1 MGSAPVA
8 AYTIA
13 IRMIEFV
20 FLPARGWAT
29 RRPPW
34 WARTWAPPGPTA
46 PKAAVWVAARYNVV
60 FMTAL
65 GGLFFVSAPGVG
77 LFSDDAEILLYGTH
91 CLRILG
97 LGYPMYAVGMIIT
110 QALNGAGDTRTPRS

>member
-1 MGSAPVA
+1 MVGQNP
-8 AYTIA
+8 
-13 IRMIEFV
+13 
-20 FLPARGWAT
+20 
-29 RRPPW
+29 RRP
-34 WARTWAPPGPTA
+34 ADRAE
-46 PKAAVWVAARYNVV
+46 AAVWVAARYNVV
-60 FMTAL
+60 SMTAL
-65 GGLFFVSAPGVG
+65 GGLFFVFAPQIVG